1 MAILIE
7 TRMNALKLNESVNPR
22 KGCLGRLE
30 GICADFKHA
39 TRNGRLYPLE
49 LWKHVFEDP
58 IFKESLETKT
68 LLGELDHPEDRL
80 EVLAGEACIV
90 MTDYRIDEDEG
101 VIYAGFDI
109 LDTPRGR
116 ILKTLL
122 DYGSVLGVS
131 SRGQGDII
139 NTPEGEKVDPDTYD
153 FACFDAVLTPA
164 VEKARQSVV
173 ESTAKTKVKK
183 FTESIKKQIEE
194 AETIGDLNAIKKV
207 VEVTQSAEADSLLES
222 IQNKCNVIKD
232 GKTIT
237 SNEETEQTTPNDTT
251 EGTVLECVSTVEETS
266 ANTIRDNRELFRCLN
281 NMRKQVAAYKFR
293 ESKILK
299 VVESRDKSIAKL
311 QEELDVLKSVRTTNS
326 RLQKENRNLVNAN
339 KAKVTNLEN
348 VISTQDTKV
357 QKLHNCI
364 QEQKQLIDSINKKLT
379 ESKDTIDKLEK
390 IVAKK
395 NATITSLKETIN
407 TNEIELSDLRNEVQ
421 DYTNQLTEC
430 QNTITELESNIS
442 NLNEQLYTL
451 QSNITITEQESDT
464 NSKKMELEIN
474 SYSGLVDEL
483 HEKVLNLEGKLSES
497 TTVKNKQNAK
507 IKHLVEQLGMYQH
520 NYVNTKSRQLGVDP
534 NAVQKY
540 ITEDTTVT
548 QINKLVE
555 DLQKT
560 KDRYAKLPISEQT
573 PKGVSINPDN
583 IKTSTPEE
591 DKLAAFI
598 ENVARG

>member
-1 MAILIE
+1 
-7 TRMNALKLNESVNPR
+7 MNALKLNESVNPR

-30 GICADFKHA
+30 GICADFKNA

-237 SNEETEQTTPNDTT
+237 SNEETMQDTPNNATK
-251 EGTVLECVSTVEETS
+251 ETVLECVSTVEETS
-266 ANTIRDNRELFRCLN
+266 ANTIRDNRELFSCLN

-311 QEELDVLKSVRTTNS
+311 QKELDVLKSVKTTNN
-326 RLQKENRNLVNAN
+326 RLQKENVNLINAN
-339 KAKVTNLEN
+339 KAKVMNLES
-348 VISTQDTKV
+348 VISVQDEKV

-364 QEQKQLIDSINKKLT
+364 KEQKQVIDSLNTKLLESHKKLNSST
-379 ESKDTIDKLEK
+379 DTINKLEK
-390 IVAKK
+390 IVSKK
-395 NATITSLKETIN
+395 NDTILSLKETIN
-407 TNEIELSDLRNEVQ
+407 TNKTEISDLQDETRN
-421 DYTNQLTEC
+421 YTDQLTEC
-430 QNTITELESNIS
+430 QNTITELENNVSA
-442 NLNEQLYTL
+442 LNEQLESL
-451 QSNITITEQESDT
+451 QSDITITEQESDT
-464 NSKKMELEIN
+464 NSKRMELEIN

-483 HEKVLNLEGKLSES
+483 HGKVKNLEAKLNES
-497 TTVKNKQNAK
+497 TTAKNKQSAK

-534 NAVQKY
+534 AMVQKY

-591 DKLAAFI
+591 DKLAMFI